1 MLHMFNAQAKLQ
13 SLCSVVLDSYGYC
26 GAVMKSMD
34 VDVAIIGAGT
44 AGLSAYKA
52 AIRANKASG
61 SSETAGKSVVMIE
74 GGPYGTTCARVGCM
88 PSKLLIAAAEAAH
101 SAQHMD
107 AFGVHVKGS
116 VQVNGKEVMERVKRE
131 RDRFVGFVLD
141 DVENIP
147 AEHKLRG
154 QARFVSPGVLEVDDH
169 TRINAKT
176 VVIAT
181 GSSPSVPPPFK
192 TLGDRLVINDDVFE
206 WNDLPKRVVVFGPG
220 VIGLELGQALAR
232 LGVTV
237 RVFGMSG
244 SLAGITDLAVR
255 QAAKK
260 VFQGEFYLDPDARV
274 LETRREGDEVEVRY
288 VRLDNSECVERFDYA
303 LVATGR
309 RPNVAGLGL
318 EHAGIEV
325 NAQGIPAYDRDTLQ
339 IQGQPVFIAGDVN
352 NDVPLL
358 HEAADE
364 GRIAGMNAVNFPDLK
379 PGKRTT
385 PLGIVFTDP
394 QIASVGLGPD
404 RLEKG
409 SFVTGELDFTGQGR
423 SRVMLKNKGLMHL
436 YADIK
441 TRRLV
446 GAQMLGP
453 ACEHLAHLL
462 AWSVEQS
469 MTIDQMLAMP
479 FYHPVIEEGLR
490 TALRD
495 TAAKLNTAQ

>member
-1 MLHMFNAQAKLQ
+1 
-13 SLCSVVLDSYGYC
+13 
-26 GAVMKSMD
+26 MKSID

-52 AIRANKASG
+52 ATKSG
-61 SSETAGKSVVMIE
+61 KGKSVVMIE

-101 SAQHMD
+101 TAEHMD
-107 AFGVHVKGS
+107 PFGVHVDGE
-116 VQVNGKEVMERVKRE
+116 VRVNGKEVMDRVKRE

-141 DVENIP
+141 GVENIP

-154 QARFVSPGVLEVDDH
+154 YARFVASGVLEVDDH

-192 TLGDRLVINDDVFE
+192 ELGDRLVVNDDVFA

-220 VIGLELGQALAR
+220 VIGLELGQALSR

-244 SLAGITDLAVR
+244 SLAGISDLKVR

-260 VFQGEFYLDPDARV
+260 IFQEEFYLDPDARV
-274 LETRREGDEVEVRY
+274 LETKRVGDEVHVRY

-309 RPNVAGLGL
+309 RPNVANLDL
-318 EHAGIEV
+318 ANAGIEV
-325 NAQGIPAYDRDTLQ
+325 NAQGIPAFSRETLQ
-339 IQGQPVFIAGDVN
+339 IGELPVFIAGDVN

-364 GRIAGMNAVNFPDLK
+364 GHIAGTNAANYPDVK
-379 PGKRTT
+379 PGKRTIG
-385 PLGIVFTDP
+385 LGIVFTDP
-394 QIASVGLGPD
+394 QIAMVGLGPD
-404 RLEKG
+404 KLEKG
-409 SFVTGELDFTGQGR
+409 SFVTGELNFSGQGR
-423 SRVMLKNKGLMHL
+423 SRVMLKNKGLMHI
-436 YADIK
+436 YADIQ
-441 TRRLV
+441 TRRFV
-446 GAQMLGP
+446 GAQMVGP

-462 AWSVEQS
+462 AWSGEQG
-469 MTIDQMLAMP
+469 MTIDQMLEMP

-495 TAAKLNTAQ
+495 TAVKLDAAI

>member
-1 MLHMFNAQAKLQ
+1 
-13 SLCSVVLDSYGYC
+13 
-26 GAVMKSMD
+26 MKSIE
-34 VDVAIIGAGT
+34 VEVAIIGAGT

-52 AIRANKASG
+52 AIKANKK
-61 SSETAGKSVVMIE
+61 AGKATGASPSVIMIE

-101 SAQHMD
+101 TASHMD
-107 AFGVHVKGS
+107 PFGVHVDGR
-116 VQVNGKEVMERVKRE
+116 VQIDGKAVMDRVKRE

-154 QARFVSPGVLEVDDH
+154 NARFVAPGVLEVDDH
-169 TRINAKT
+169 TRVQAKV

-181 GSSPSVPPPFK
+181 GSSPSVPPPLK
-192 TLGDRLVINDDVFE
+192 ALGDRLVVNDDVFA
-206 WNDLPKRVVVFGPG
+206 WDDLPKRVVVFGPG

-244 SLAGITDLAVR
+244 SLAGLSDKQVR
-255 QAAKK
+255 QTAKK
-260 VFQGEFYLDPDARV
+260 IFQDEFYLDPDARV
-274 LETRREGDEVEVRY
+274 LETKRVGDEVEVRY
-288 VRLDNSECVERFDYA
+288 VRLDNCECVERFDYA

-309 RPNVAGLGL
+309 RPNLAALDL
-318 EHAGIEV
+318 PSANIEV
-325 NAQGIPAYDRDTLQ
+325 NAQGIPAFDRHTMQ
-339 IQGQPVFIAGDVN
+339 VGQLPVFIAGDVN

-364 GRIAGMNAVNFPDLK
+364 GHIAGMNAANYPSVT
-379 PGKRTT
+379 PGKRTIG
-385 PLGIVFTDP
+385 LGIVFTDP
-394 QIASVGLGPD
+394 QIAMVGAGPD
-404 RLEKG
+404 KLEPDA
-409 SFVTGELDFTGQGR
+409 FVTGKLDFTGQGR
-423 SRVMLKNKGLMHL
+423 SRVMLKNKGLIHI
-436 YADIK
+436 YADLK
-441 TRRLV
+441 TRRFV
-446 GAQMLGP
+446 GAQMVGP
-453 ACEHLAHLL
+453 AVEHLAHLL
-462 AWSVEQS
+462 AWSGQQG

-495 TAAKLNTAQ
+495 TKAKLDAAA

>member
-1 MLHMFNAQAKLQ
+1 MNL
-13 SLCSVVLDSYGYC
+13 
-26 GAVMKSMD
+26 MD

-52 AIRANKASG
+52 ATKAA
-61 SSETAGKSVVMIE
+61 TAAGDLHGKSVVMIE

-88 PSKLLIAAAEAAH
+88 PSKLLIAAAEVAH

-107 AFGVHVKGS
+107 PFGVHVDGEIR
-116 VQVNGKEVMERVKRE
+116 VNGKEVMDRVKRE

-141 DVENIP
+141 GVENIP
-147 AEHKLRG
+147 ADHKLRG
-154 QARFVSPGVLEVDDH
+154 YARFVAPGVLEVDDH

-176 VVIAT
+176 VVIAS
-181 GSSPSVPPPFK
+181 GSSPSVPPPFRE
-192 TLGDRLVINDDVFE
+192 LGDRLVVNDDVFA

-244 SLAGITDLAVR
+244 SLAGISDLKVR

-260 VFQGEFYLDPDARV
+260 IFQEEFYLDPDARV
-274 LETRREGDEVEVRY
+274 LHTKRVGDEVEVRY
-288 VRLDNSECVERFDYA
+288 VTLDNRECVERFDYA

-309 RPNVAGLGL
+309 RPNLANLGL
-318 EHAGIEV
+318 ANAGIEV
-325 NAQGIPAYDRDTLQ
+325 NAQGIPAFNRQTLQ
-339 IQGQPVFIAGDVN
+339 IGDLPVFIAGDVN

-364 GRIAGMNAVNFPDLK
+364 GHIAGMNAANYPDVK
-379 PGKRTT
+379 PGKRTIG
-385 PLGIVFTDP
+385 LGVVFTDP
-394 QIASVGLGPD
+394 QIAMVGLGPNQLD
-404 RLEKG
+404 KG
-409 SFVTGELDFTGQGR
+409 SFVTGELNFSGQGR
-423 SRVMLKNKGLMHL
+423 SRVMLKNKGLMHI

-441 TRRLV
+441 TRRFV
-446 GAQMLGP
+446 GAQMVGP
-453 ACEHLAHLL
+453 VAEHLAHLL
-462 AWSVEQS
+462 AWSGEQG
-469 MTIDQMLAMP
+469 MTIDQMLTMP

-495 TAAKLNTAQ
+495 TAAKLDDAQ

>member
-1 MLHMFNAQAKLQ
+1 
-13 SLCSVVLDSYGYC
+13 
-26 GAVMKSMD
+26 MKSID

-52 AIRANKASG
+52 AIKSG
-61 SSETAGKSVVMIE
+61 NTQSVIMIE

-107 AFGVHVKGS
+107 PFGVHVDG
-116 VQVNGKEVMERVKRE
+116 VVRVDGKEVMDRVKRE
-131 RDRFVGFVLD
+131 RDRFVGFVLEG
-141 DVENIP
+141 VENIP

-154 QARFVSPGVLEVDDH
+154 FARFVAPGVLEVDDH
-169 TRINAKT
+169 TRVHAKT

-192 TLGDRLVINDDVFE
+192 ELGDRLVVNDDVFA

-244 SLAGITDLAVR
+244 SLAGISDLKVR

-260 VFQGEFYLDPDARV
+260 IFQDEFYLDPDARV
-274 LETRREGDEVEVRY
+274 LETKRVGDEVEVRY
-288 VRLDNSECVERFDYA
+288 IKLDNSECIERFDYV

-309 RPNVAGLGL
+309 RPNVASLDL
-318 EHAGIEV
+318 ASANIEV
-325 NAQGIPAYDRDTLQ
+325 NPQGVPAFNRQTLQ
-339 IQGQPVFIAGDVN
+339 VGALPVFIAGDVN

-364 GRIAGMNAVNFPDLK
+364 GHIAGLNAANYPDVK
-379 PGKRTT
+379 PGKRTIG
-385 PLGIVFTDP
+385 LGVVFTDP
-394 QIASVGLGPD
+394 QIAMVGLGPD
-404 RLEKG
+404 KLEKG
-409 SFVTGELDFTGQGR
+409 KFVTGELDFSGQGR
-423 SRVMLKNKGLMHL
+423 SRVMLKNKGLMHI
-436 YADIK
+436 YADIQ
-441 TRRLV
+441 TRRFV
-446 GAQMLGP
+446 GAQMVGP
-453 ACEHLAHLL
+453 VAEHLAHLL
-462 AWSVEQS
+462 AWSGEQG
-469 MTIDQMLAMP
+469 MTIDQMLTMP

-495 TAAKLNTAQ
+495 AAAKLDAARR